1 MTILYVVTSGEY
13 SDYKIESIFSTKE
26 KAEKF
31 CSLFPEDNFQ
41 KHDIEEWTLDE
52 YSNKDKKEFSVSM
65 RIDGHVDHIFQINP
79 GDIDK
84 ESYFFS
90 GDLLH
95 SYCYADDTQ
104 HAIKITNERRVKLI
118 ALGLW
123 GKEEVTHD
131 M

>member
-31 CSLFPEDNFQ
+31 CSLFPEDAFQ
-41 KHDIEEWTLDE
+41 KPDIEEYELDE

-65 RIDGHVDHIFQINP
+65 DIDGHIDRVFQINP
-79 GDIDK
+79 GGIAK
-84 ESYFFS
+84 ESCVFHR
-90 GDLLH
+90 DLLH

>member
-31 CSLFPEDNFQ
+31 CSLFPEDAFQ
-41 KHDIEEWTLDE
+41 KPDIEEYELDE
-52 YSNKDKKEFSVSM
+52 YSNKDKKEFRVSM
-65 RIDGHVDHIFQINP
+65 SIDGHVNFVYQIDP

-84 ESYFFS
+84 ESCFFHKN
-90 GDLLH
+90 LLY
-95 SYCYADDTQ
+95 SCCYADDTQ

-123 GKEEVTHD
+123 GKEKVTHD